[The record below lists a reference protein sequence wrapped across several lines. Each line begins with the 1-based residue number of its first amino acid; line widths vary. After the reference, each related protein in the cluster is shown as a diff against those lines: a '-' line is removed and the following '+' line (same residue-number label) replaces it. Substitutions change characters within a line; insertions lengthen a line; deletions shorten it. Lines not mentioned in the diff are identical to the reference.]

1 MKKILT
7 FALCMAAVGSM
18 SAQKAVVDQAQ
29 KLAGKSDK
37 ISEARAL
44 INQAIAN
51 PETANEART
60 YFVAGKVEFDAFDD
74 GFKKLAINPND
85 ASINKLDMGNQ
96 LINGYNFFLK
106 ALPLDSVPNEKG
118 QVKPKFSKDIA
129 SRISGHHA
137 DFFTYGG
144 EMYNNKHYYPE
155 AYNAFMMYGDIPSY
169 SWASKETKAVPDTT
183 LALAYYYAGIAAYSG
198 NHVAD
203 AVKALSKARAKGITD
218 PQSYVYEIACWQN
231 LSNNDSTLQDQAKKE
246 IEKIATDGYKAF
258 GIKQPLFINSLASA
272 MVDDNRYDEAL
283 ALVNNQLAQ
292 TADEP
297 FLYALRAWVY
307 DRQGNEE
314 KALEDYMKGASY
326 ENADVETLNRAA
338 RKLYNQGTV
347 VWNSIEGNQ
356 PEKRMDVKTNY
367 WEKAKA
373 LLDRALAKDP
383 GNPDSETILD
393 SVKYALETYFAN

>member
-1 MKKILT
+1 
-7 FALCMAAVGSM
+7 
-18 SAQKAVVDQAQ
+18 
-29 KLAGKSDK
+29 
-37 ISEARAL
+37 
-44 INQAIAN
+44 
-51 PETANEART
+51 
-60 YFVAGKVEFDAFDD
+60 
-74 GFKKLAINPND
+74 
-85 ASINKLDMGNQ
+85 
-96 LINGYNFFLK
+96 
-106 ALPLDSVPNEKG
+106 
-118 QVKPKFSKDIA
+118 
-129 SRISGHHA
+129 
-137 DFFTYGG
+137 
-144 EMYNNKHYYPE
+144 
-155 AYNAFMMYGDIPSY
+155 
-169 SWASKETKAVPDTT
+169 
-183 LALAYYYAGIAAYSG
+183 
-198 NHVAD
+198 
-203 AVKALSKARAKGITD
+203 
-218 PQSYVYEIACWQN
+218 
-231 LSNNDSTLQDQAKKE
+231 
-246 IEKIATDGYKAF
+246 
-258 GIKQPLFINSLASA
+258 

-356 PEKRMDVKTNY
+356 PEKRMEVKTNY